1 MSTQE
6 ALGMPQGALRFQ
18 EVQRFSGNWLT
29 WVAGIGLVAALAGC
43 IVGGFHPG
51 NVILLVVLACVGFL
65 FCFGE
70 LRTEVRDEALYT
82 RVFPLTRQHRF
93 TWDEIRSCEAR
104 TYRPLIEYG
113 GWGVRC
119 GRGGKAYNV
128 SGNRGVQLEFTNG
141 KRLLIG
147 SQRAEELAAAIQEL
161 CGRA

>member
-6 ALGMPQGALRFQ
+6 ALSVSQGALRFR
-18 EVQRFSGNWLT
+18 EVQRFSGNPLT
-29 WVAGIGLVAALAGC
+29 WVAGLGLVVAFAGC
-43 IVGGFHPG
+43 IVSGPNPG
-51 NVILLVVLACVGFL
+51 SVILLVVLACVGFL
-65 FCFGE
+65 LFFGE

-93 TWDEIRSCEAR
+93 SWGEIRSCEAR
-104 TYRPLIEYG
+104 TYRPLLEYG

-147 SQRAEELAAAIQEL
+147 SQRPEELAAAIQEL
-161 CGRA
+161 SARA